1 MISRSTVHRV
11 NNIKKTTAEVKDTF
25 QEFDDAMQ
33 KKMKSC
39 SEDGN
44 IEEKHNPD
52 NWADLIVN
60 DNNFREEF
68 EHIYNN
74 DEIPEADDEDY
85 TPDILDD
92 TYLNMEV
99 ALPRVCEGPELAQV
113 VKCLQ
118 DKDGIPIGTANDNP
132 ILDTQIYEVKYP
144 DGDQASLSDN
154 AIDEN
159 LFAQVDNEGH
169 RSVMLQ
175 DIVENRLN
183 GREVTKEH
191 VFIISQNGG

>member
-92 TYLNMEV
+92 TYLNMKV
-99 ALPRVCEGPELAQV
+99 DFPRDGKGPKLAHA
-113 VKCLQ
+113 VKLLQ
-118 DKDGIPIGTANDNP
+118 DKDDISIGISNDCTAMCGN
-132 ILDTQIYEVKYP
+132 QIINICIIFLRFTHSK
-144 DGDQASLSDN
+144 
-154 AIDEN
+154 N
-159 LFAQVDNEGH
+159 LRF
-169 RSVMLQ
+169 L
-175 DIVENRLN
+175 
-183 GREVTKEH
+183 T
-191 VFIISQNGG
+191 